1 MPLEHDPPVP
11 IVSRH
16 FRSPPSLETFLALG
30 HAFALLAML
39 ALLQRVT
46 SALGQPDEVAEK
58 WTAELSNA
66 LVTAPDDAALLLQHD
81 SDDRSSSRGLS
92 TTGGW
97 RDVVGCLSA
106 AGVNS
111 KAFAMFEAKL
121 IKELDALAAPKPP
134 TNADPRTPPPAEPI
148 STLVNTQ

>member
-1 MPLEHDPPVP
+1 MTVTIFYNLYFFAQNAFDAGIERVLREKLPHLAA
-11 IVSRH
+11 
-16 FRSPPSLETFLALG
+16 FLALG

-81 SDDRSSSRGLS
+81 RDDRSSSRGLS
-92 TTGGW
+92 TTGQ
-97 RDVVGCLSA
+97 
-106 AGVNS
+106 AGATWLGAS
-111 KAFAMFEAKL
+111 PL
-121 IKELDALAAPKPP
+121 
-134 TNADPRTPPPAEPI
+134 PA
-148 STLVNTQ
+148 